1 VVGGGGRAVVEPIGR
16 DAHDRTRMAV
26 SRESGRAALSVVHTL
41 ATDGRLSLCAV
52 RIGTGRTHQIRVHL
66 RHLRAAVL
74 GDATYGDPTWNRRL
88 RRSAPRPLLHAYELR
103 VPHPSATAAGEE
115 PDALFV
121 VRAPLPT
128 DLARLGARLAGC
140 DEGTLEAWLQ
150 PRVEAAL
157 NRSAAD
163 FERLSAVHR

>member
-1 VVGGGGRAVVEPIGR
+1 MCE
-16 DAHDRTRMAV
+16 
-26 SRESGRAALSVVHTL
+26 
-41 ATDGRLSLCAV
+41 
-52 RIGTGRTHQIRVHL
+52 Q
-66 RHLRAAVL
+66 
-74 GDATYGDPTWNRRL
+74 
-88 RRSAPRPLLHAYELR
+88 
-103 VPHPSATAAGEE
+103 
-115 PDALFV
+115 PDAPFV

-157 NRSAAD
+157 DRSAAD